1 MKTAD
6 LDLHRK
12 EGNRR
17 NGSPYGPFIAI
28 KSSRDGFGISAE
40 DKKKRADT

>member
-6 LDLHRK
+6 LDMHRK

-17 NGSPYGPFIAI
+17 NGSLYGPFIAI
-28 KSSRDGFGISAE
+28 KSSRDGFGISVE
-40 DKKKRADT
+40 DNKSADT